1 MIARLKDIKVIL
13 ILIIILSWVI
23 SGVGGYIF
31 YVTKEKQLSLRQS
44 ELDNVKQTLNN
55 IGELVTVYTVASDMK
70 MGKKIEETD
79 LIPIQIPSTMTN
91 NMVKDIT
98 EVVGK
103 YYRVDVKAGSPLTYD
118 LVFDDDLRD
127 DMRLMDVVVHIVPVG
142 LKVGSY
148 VDIRIA
154 LPLGEDFI
162 AMSHKKVYGVNGSVL
177 KLAVSEEDIHAYN
190 SMLVDSVLYP
200 GTSIY
205 AVEYV
210 EAGSQKPADVYYPV
224 SKNVLAV
231 AQKDPNLISAIKSDI
246 LRKREAL
253 EKGLA
258 SANSGTYLENES
270 LDRVLESFKERL
282 KDKYNEAERLHQ
294 VQQERQAEMEAQMQQ
309 TQPQQSQPQ
318 GQGQ

>member
-1 MIARLKDIKVIL
+1 MLSKLKDIRVIL
-13 ILIIILSWVI
+13 IIVLILSWVI
-23 SGVGGYIF
+23 SGVGVYILNM
-31 YVTKEKQLSLRQS
+31 TKDKQIQAKET
-44 ELDNVKQTLNN
+44 ELNNVKQTLNN

-79 LIPIQIPSTMTN
+79 LVPIQVPSTMAN
-91 NMVKDIT
+91 NMVKDMT

-103 YYRVDVKAGSPLTYD
+103 HYKVDVKGGSPLTYD
-118 LVFDDDLRD
+118 MVFEDELRD
-127 DMRLMDVVVHIVPVG
+127 DMRLLDVVLHVVPVG

-148 VDIRIA
+148 VDVRIS

-162 AMSHKKVYGVNGSVL
+162 AMAHKKVYGVNGSVL

-210 EAGSQKPADVYYPV
+210 QAGAQKPADTYYPV

-231 AQKDPNLISAIKSDI
+231 VQKDPNLISAIKSDI
-246 LRKREAL
+246 LRRREAL
-253 EKGLA
+253 EKGLE
-258 SANSGTYLENES
+258 SANSGSYLENES
-270 LDRVLESFKERL
+270 LDRVLETFKERL

-294 VQQERQAEMEAQMQQ
+294 IQQERQAEMDAQLQQ
-309 TQPQQSQPQ
+309 QQQVQQAQPQQNQ
-318 GQGQ
+318 